1 MGADATPDKPLTKR
15 ARRTE
20 EMRRRILDASLR
32 LFIQQGYER
41 TTTRQILNEVGILN
55 GSLYNIYSSKEE
67 IFSDIVMMA
76 LEDAVRQTPG
86 FVPAETPPC
95 LKLGFFLN
103 AQIYMSARSPRI
115 AELLMMAYKHWDIHN
130 RATEALREWLE
141 SIDHD
146 NSLRSDS
153 PDFMLRLEACMA
165 MTGTYVER
173 LWKRGEF
180 RSPWIWSL
188 IEVFR
193 QLSGTVHSRLM
204 SSPSGGGAARGVH
217 NCGECDRRALDAVE
231 RFSFTQDPA
240 DLEVECGCR
249 SQWRAYL
256 ESERVLGTP
265 ADLDRDFENELIL
278 RM

>member
-86 FVPAETPPC
+86 FVPADTPPC

-173 LWKRGEF
+173 LYRAPDTMDPLDAMPIIINTVSNIMGLEF
-180 RSPWIWSL
+180 RTNREEI
-188 IEVFR
+188 
-193 QLSGTVHSRLM
+193 SRFI
-204 SSPSGGGAARGVH
+204 
-217 NCGECDRRALDAVE
+217 D
-231 RFSFTQDPA
+231 
-240 DLEVECGCR
+240 
-249 SQWRAYL
+249 
-256 ESERVLGTP
+256 VLG
-265 ADLDRDFENELIL
+265 DRKYEICGIPLQ
-278 RM
+278 